1 MPNFKRN
8 EKNRQL
14 MNKFSLSILL
24 IFIINISNGQ
34 ECQIPNLL
42 DKEIFEASNNEKF
55 VEEDFYRINNL
66 LFEYEAK
73 DSLKNLN
80 KCSSYFKNI
89 EKLFNSETTEKRVL
103 AYRLIGVANDSTF
116 NNELIHRINSNESS
130 LLKTWS
136 TTALMANNCGKA
148 SDDLFVLFSSF
159 PKGLPVDI
167 LINMYIKYDTNAVKK
182 TCWKF
187 IDSENKNQQILAIQC
202 LANFEKDEKLQA
214 KLIEFLNSWDNNS
227 KGWVI
232 SSISMQK
239 MENLKPILEK
249 YSEVEDLKD
258 VIIRALE
265 NSPTK
270 TDNKFAKQLEKKKN

>member
-1 MPNFKRN
+1 M
-8 EKNRQL
+8 NRL
-14 MNKFSLSILL
+14 LTLSI
-24 IFIINISNGQ
+24 IISLFSCNSSSAQ
-34 ECQIPNLL
+34 KCSIPEPLKNEINQAMTKDDL
-42 DKEIFEASNNEKF
+42 KED
-55 VEEDFYRINNL
+55 DFYRINNM
-66 LFEYEAK
+66 LFDYEFK
-73 DSLKNLN
+73 DSLSTLKNCECYSN
-80 KCSSYFKNI
+80 NI
-89 EKLFNSETTEKRVL
+89 ENLFNSTDPEKRVI
-103 AYRLIGVANDSTF
+103 AYRLIGSAQDPTF
-116 NNELIHRINSNESS
+116 NDKLIEKIKSDESS

-136 TTALMANNCGKA
+136 STALMTNKSSEA
-148 SDDLFVLFSSF
+148 SDELFNLFSSY
-159 PKGLPVDI
+159 PQGLPVDI
-167 LINMYIKYDTNAVKK
+167 LINMYIKYDTIAVKK

-214 KLIEFLNSWDNNS
+214 KLIEFLNSWDNNY

-249 YSEVEDLKD
+249 YIEIENLKN